1 MLIDKVI
8 EFVIHSFDDVIA
20 HQVIVIWFNLKHR
33 FLDIV
38 FEVPGNNWDEL
49 FFIVL
54 SKDLNDILFS
64 CFYQLDDLS
73 IRRKLKIDMLEAS
86 FFISSKKAFSLDHE
100 FKLMAIFQLL
110 WFIILGLSSIF
121 QHITLIDD
129 NKIVKVVFGI
139 HLDCPS
145 VFNGME
151 GSDQIIV
158 FCVVLNVR
166 RVSLLY
172 CFYVI

>member
-38 FEVPGNNWDEL
+38 LEVPGNNWDEL

-73 IRRKLKIDMLEAS
+73 IRRKLKIDILEAS
-86 FFISSKKAFSLDHE
+86 FFISSKEAFSLDHE
-100 FKLMAIFQLL
+100 FKCMAIF
-110 WFIILGLSSIF
+110 
-121 QHITLIDD
+121 
-129 NKIVKVVFGI
+129 
-139 HLDCPS
+139 
-145 VFNGME
+145 
-151 GSDQIIV
+151 
-158 FCVVLNVR
+158 
-166 RVSLLY
+166 
-172 CFYVI
+172 

>member
-8 EFVIHSFDDVIA
+8 EFVIHSFHDVIA
-20 HQVIVIWFNLKHR
+20 HQVIVIWFDLKHR

-38 FEVPGNNWDEL
+38 LEVPGNNWDEL

-64 CFYQLDDLS
+64 CLYQLDDLS

-86 FFISSKKAFSLDHE
+86 LFISSKEAFSLDHE
-100 FKLMAIFQLL
+100 FKWMAIFQLL

-172 CFYVI
+172 CFYVV